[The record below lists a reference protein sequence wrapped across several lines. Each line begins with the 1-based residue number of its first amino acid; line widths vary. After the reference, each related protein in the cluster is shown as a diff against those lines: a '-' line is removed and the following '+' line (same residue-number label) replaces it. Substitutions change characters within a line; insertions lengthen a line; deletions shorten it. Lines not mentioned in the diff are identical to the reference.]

1 MKSVKKPL
9 TILVTGASKGIGF
22 DLAQRL
28 QKGGHRVIGV
38 ARSQPI
44 EPYTFTFLSCDLT
57 DKEALAKLPDA
68 LKKVSPQLDVVIQ
81 NAGLGYGGS
90 VEELPDDAF
99 EKTMALNVLAI
110 DRLNRL
116 LLPMLKQ
123 TRGYIIHVGSVAGD
137 LAIPFQTFYSAS
149 KAALER
155 YSEGLRN
162 ELKPFGV
169 RVVTIKPGDTQSQ
182 FSANRVTVYRKESPY
197 YERIQRSIQ
206 RMEAD
211 EKSGMPTHSV
221 FRVVKKLLM
230 KKNPPVSVTIGFSY
244 QFLQCLNRILP
255 KKFVHFIL
263 YQLYGK

>member
-22 DLAQRL
+22 DLAERL
-28 QKGGHRVIGV
+28 QEQGHNVIGV
-38 ARSQPI
+38 ARSQPQQ
-44 EPYTFTFLSCDLT
+44 PYKFSFIACDLT
-57 DKEALAKLPDA
+57 DKEALSKLPDSI
-68 LKKVSPQLDVVIQ
+68 KKIIKNLNVIIQ
-81 NAGLGYGGS
+81 NAGLGFGGA
-90 VEELPDDAF
+90 VEELPEDAF
-99 EKTMALNVLAI
+99 EKTLALNVLAI
-110 DRLNRL
+110 NQLNRL
-116 LLPMLKQ
+116 LLPMIKQ
-123 TRGYIIHVGSVAGD
+123 TRGFIIHVGSVAGD

-182 FSANRVTVYRKESPY
+182 FSANRVTVYHKESPY

-244 QFLQCLNRILP
+244 QFLQFLNRILP
-255 KKFVHFIL
+255 KKFVQFIL